1 MWSVE
6 LQPERPHRPILPL
19 YYTPSTHI
27 LSRHLDFSVYLWVNG
42 FVNVNVS
49 CKYCDRKF
57 KRSKGRYNEALKQG
71 WDQYC
76 SPKCLSAARVQSKK
90 CICDN
95 PLCRKAF
102 LRQQKEFTKS
112 KLHFCGLSCRASYHN
127 ALRHNFTK
135 LKRCQNEG
143 CKNFVIKDKRSN
155 YCSRECVDVS
165 RRGRTKYSSEIVV
178 DEIRKFF
185 KINNRIPTRNELGFL
200 NRLARRFFG
209 TWNKAIIAAGFNP
222 NPVRFA
228 NHFVAKDGHP
238 CDSLSEKIVDDW
250 LSTHKIPHEVKVK
263 YPWNNGMSADFKIGE
278 YYVEFFGLVGQLKNY
293 DRLMKIK
300 LQKIKE
306 YNLKLISIYLSD
318 IFPKNKL
325 ESKLVIANITRRS

>member
-1 MWSVE
+1 M
-6 LQPERPHRPILPL
+6 
-19 YYTPSTHI
+19 Y
-27 LSRHLDFSVYLWVNG
+27 
-42 FVNVNVS
+42 VS
-49 CKYCDRKF
+49 LNCEYCDKKFGRPKGNYDEAVRLGWKQFCSLECQKLSKQRIVVGVCKTCGVEIIRQKSKVESLEKIFCSHTCSARYTNRHRVTKLMIARENRKNT
-57 KRSKGRYNEALKQG
+57 KPICINPNCSKQIGIDNKQFCSPQCRYEACKILDEKYVTKNIDDFVKKNGRIPLKQ
-71 WDQYC
+71 
-76 SPKCLSAARVQSKK
+76 
-90 CICDN
+90 
-95 PLCRKAF
+95 
-102 LRQQKEFTKS
+102 EFVS
-112 KLHFCGLSCRASYHN
+112 LYSRA
-127 ALRHNFTK
+127 
-135 LKRCQNEG
+135 
-143 CKNFVIKDKRSN
+143 
-155 YCSRECVDVS
+155 
-165 RRGRTKYSSEIVV
+165 
-178 DEIRKFF
+178 
-185 KINNRIPTRNELGFL
+185 
-200 NRLARRFFG
+200 RLAFG

-325 ESKLVIANITRRS
+325 ESKLVIANITRRV